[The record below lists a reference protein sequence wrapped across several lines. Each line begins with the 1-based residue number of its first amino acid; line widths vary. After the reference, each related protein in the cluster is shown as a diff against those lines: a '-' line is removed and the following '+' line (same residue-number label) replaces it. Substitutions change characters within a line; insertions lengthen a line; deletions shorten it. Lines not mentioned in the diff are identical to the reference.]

1 MEISNKIHLTLKDYD
16 KCHIVCDVD
25 CPLGEIYDYSCALR
39 TFVLNRIK
47 EHEEAEKKQEEEV
60 PQE

>member
-1 MEISNKIHLTLKDYD
+1 MDISNKIQLTVKDFE

-25 CPLGEIYDYSCALR
+25 CPLGEIYDFSCALR

-47 EHEEAEKKQEEEV
+47 EHEEAEKQKDEEV